1 MFGFQEINNFG
12 TLPFKL
18 NIKIA
23 GKIIPEQWRLKE
35 MKEI

>member
-12 TLPFKL
+12 ALPFKL

-23 GKIIPEQWRLKE
+23 GKIIPEQGN
-35 MKEI
+35 